1 MHSDHDATP
10 KTSPSE
16 LPLRVLI
23 ADDNEDAADMLAMI
37 LDSKG
42 HEVRVAHDGLEAVSS
57 AEAFLPDVAL
67 LDIGMPE
74 LDGHQVAQRIRRL
87 GGRSVMLVAVTGW
100 SEAGA
105 AAQADAYSGFD
116 HHLVKP
122 IDLDRLTECLSEQQR
137 HKRER
142 LQNASS

>member
-1 MHSDHDATP
+1 MHPEHEAASNSP
-10 KTSPSE
+10 KLS
-16 LPLRVLI
+16 LRVLI

-57 AEAFLPDVAL
+57 AKAFQPDVAL

-74 LDGHQVAQRIRRL
+74 LDGHQVAAQIRSL
-87 GGRSVMLVAVTGW
+87 SGESVMLVAITGW
-100 SEAGA
+100 SEPGV
-105 AAQADAYSGFD
+105 AQSQEYAGFD

-122 IDLDRLTECLSEQQR
+122 VDLERLTACLQEHQKYKQAQLNR
-137 HKRER
+137 TE
-142 LQNASS
+142 A

>member
-1 MHSDHDATP
+1 MHPEQPRTESSDL
-10 KTSPSE
+10 S
-16 LPLRVLI
+16 LRVLI

-57 AEAFLPDVAL
+57 AEAFVPDVAL

-74 LDGHQVAQRIRRL
+74 LDGHQVAAQIRKIA
-87 GGRSVMLVAVTGW
+87 GSSVMLVAVTGW
-100 SEAGA
+100 SEPGLTHG
-105 AAQADAYSGFD
+105 QAYSGFD

-122 IDLDRLTECLSEQQR
+122 IDLERLSACLTEQQK

-142 LQNASS
+142 MQRGTA

>member
-1 MHSDHDATP
+1 MHHPEQETN
-10 KTSPSE
+10 SE
-16 LPLRVLI
+16 ASTQPLRVLI

-37 LDSKG
+37 LGSKG

-57 AEAFLPDVAL
+57 AVAFLPDVAL

-74 LDGHQVAQRIRRL
+74 LDGHQVAAQIRL
-87 GGRSVMLVAVTGW
+87 LAGTSVMLVAVTGW
-100 SEAGA
+100 SEPGVSPTTEYA
-105 AAQADAYSGFD
+105 GFD

-122 IDLDRLTECLSEQQR
+122 IDLERLTACLSEQQK

-142 LQNASS
+142 MQRGHSA

>member
-1 MHSDHDATP
+1 MS
-10 KTSPSE
+10 
-16 LPLRVLI
+16 LRVLI

-57 AEAFLPDVAL
+57 AEAFVPDVAL

-74 LDGHQVAQRIRRL
+74 LDGHQVAAQIRKIA
-87 GGRSVMLVAVTGW
+87 GSSVMLVAITGW
-100 SEAGA
+100 SEPGVAHG
-105 AAQADAYSGFD
+105 QTYSGFD

-122 IDLDRLTECLSEQQR
+122 IDLERLSACLTEQQK

-142 LQNASS
+142 LLRGSA

>member
-1 MHSDHDATP
+1 MHPEHEATSEGP
-10 KTSPSE
+10 KLS
-16 LPLRVLI
+16 LRVLI

-74 LDGHQVAQRIRRL
+74 LDGHQVAAEIRRL
-87 GGRSVMLVAVTGW
+87 AGASVMLVAVTGW
-100 SEAGA
+100 SEPGIAPTQEYA
-105 AAQADAYSGFD
+105 GFD

-122 IDLDRLTECLSEQQR
+122 IDLERLTACLLEQQ
-137 HKRER
+137 KSKQER
-142 LQNASS
+142 LRLETA

>member
-1 MHSDHDATP
+1 MHSEQS
-10 KTSPSE
+10 TSDQTHV
-16 LPLRVLI
+16 PLRVLI

-57 AEAFLPDVAL
+57 AEAFAPDVAL

-74 LDGHQVAQRIRRL
+74 LDGHQVAEKIRKMA
-87 GGRSVMLVAVTGW
+87 GSSVMLVAVTGW
-100 SEAGA
+100 SEPGVAHSQTYA
-105 AAQADAYSGFD
+105 GFD

-122 IDLDRLTECLSEQQR
+122 IDLERLTACLSEQQ
-137 HKRER
+137 KQKLER
-142 LQNASS
+142 LRGVTA

>member
-1 MHSDHDATP
+1 MHPEQPTSESSDL
-10 KTSPSE
+10 S
-16 LPLRVLI
+16 LRVLI

-57 AEAFLPDVAL
+57 AEAFEPDVAL

-74 LDGHQVAQRIRRL
+74 LDGHQVAAQIRKIA
-87 GGRSVMLVAVTGW
+87 GASVMLVAVTGW
-100 SEAGA
+100 SEPGA
-105 AAQADAYSGFD
+105 AHGQAYSGFD

-122 IDLDRLTECLSEQQR
+122 IDLERLTACLTEQQK

-142 LQNASS
+142 MRRASA

>member
-1 MHSDHDATP
+1 MHPEQTTSEGSDL
-10 KTSPSE
+10 S
-16 LPLRVLI
+16 LRVLI

-57 AEAFLPDVAL
+57 AEAFEPDVAL

-74 LDGHQVAQRIRRL
+74 LDGHQVAAQIRKIA
-87 GGRSVMLVAVTGW
+87 GPSVMLVAITGW
-100 SEAGA
+100 SEPGVAHGQTYA
-105 AAQADAYSGFD
+105 GFD

-122 IDLDRLTECLSEQQR
+122 IDLERLSACLTEQQK

-142 LQNASS
+142 LQHGSA

>member
-1 MHSDHDATP
+1 MHPEQPTP
-10 KTSPSE
+10 ERPD

-57 AEAFLPDVAL
+57 AETFVPDVAL

-74 LDGHQVAQRIRRL
+74 LDGHQVAAKIRKMV
-87 GGRSVMLVAVTGW
+87 GSSVMLVAVTGW
-100 SEAGA
+100 SEQA
-105 AAQADAYSGFD
+105 AAHNQSYAGFD

-122 IDLDRLTECLSEQQR
+122 IDLERLTACLSLQQ
-137 HKRER
+137 KQKLER
-142 LQNASS
+142 LRGVTA

>member
-1 MHSDHDATP
+1 MHPEHESASDGS
-10 KTSPSE
+10 K

-37 LDSKG
+37 LDSRG

-57 AEAFLPDVAL
+57 AKAFQPDVAL

-74 LDGHQVAQRIRRL
+74 LNGHEVAAQIRTL
-87 GGRSVMLVAVTGW
+87 SGGSVMLVAVTGW
-100 SEAGA
+100 SEPGA
-105 AAQADAYSGFD
+105 AHGQEYAGFD

-122 IDLDRLTECLSEQQR
+122 IDLERLTACLLEKQKYKQAQLKRSE
-137 HKRER
+137 
-142 LQNASS
+142 S